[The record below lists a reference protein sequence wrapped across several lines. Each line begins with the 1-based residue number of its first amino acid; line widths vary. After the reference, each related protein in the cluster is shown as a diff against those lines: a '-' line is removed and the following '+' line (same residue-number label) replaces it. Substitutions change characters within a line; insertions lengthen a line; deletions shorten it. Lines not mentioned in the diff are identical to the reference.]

1 MKIKNNRHTG
11 VLAAVPALLAALSCA
26 CNTAIATELVY
37 TPVNPAFG
45 GSPLNGSVLLNAAQ
59 AQNKHKD
66 PDDPA
71 NQFSEKSPL
80 QQFNESLQ
88 RSVLSQLASAATSS
102 VISDGRL
109 VPGTVQTGD
118 FKIVVS
124 DLGGGMLQ
132 ITTTDLVT
140 GAVTSFQVSQRVAP

>member
-1 MKIKNNRHTG
+1 MKIKN
-11 VLAAVPALLAALSCA
+11 VLHSGSTFAIMPALFAALGMVCGSA
-26 CNTAIATELVY
+26 KATELIY

-45 GSPLNGSVLLNAAQ
+45 GSPLNGPVLLNAAQ

-71 NQFSEKSPL
+71 SQFRNQSPL

-88 RSVLSQLASAATSS
+88 RSILSQLASAATSS
-102 VISDGRL
+102 VISNGKL
-109 VPGTVQTGD
+109 TPGTVQTGD
-118 FKIVVS
+118 FTIVIA

-132 ITTTDLVT
+132 ITTTDRVT
-140 GAVTSFQVSQRVAP
+140 GATTTFQVSQ